1 MREYKLV
8 VLGSGGVGKSAL
20 TVQFVQGIF
29 VEKYDPTIEDS
40 YRKQVEVD
48 GQQCMLEIL
57 DTAGTEQFTA
67 MRDLYMKNGQGFA
80 LVYSITAQSTFNDL
94 QDLREQILRVKDTDD
109 VPMILVGNKCDL
121 EDERVVGKEQGQN
134 LARQWNSCAF
144 LESSAKSKI
153 NVNEVNDPL
162 FMYADS
168 DWSMR
173 RSDHRILPSG
183 SSKML
188 HQLNRVCVCVCV
200 CVCDESVYSL
210 ARQDVWGGGVKKK

>member
-1 MREYKLV
+1 MREYKIV

-67 MRDLYMKNGQGFA
+67 MRDLYMKNGQGFV

-94 QDLREQILRVKDTDD
+94 QDLREQILRVKDTED
-109 VPMILVGNKCDL
+109 VPMVLVGNKCDL
-121 EDERVVGKEQGQN
+121 EDERVVGKDQGLN
-134 LARQWNSCAF
+134 MARQFNNCAF
-144 LESSAKSKI
+144 METSAKAKI
-153 NVNEVNDPL
+153 GVNDVSIVRPQYLMWCWMVVGLLCFWLLLFLFPL
-162 FMYADS
+162 KTF
-168 DWSMR
+168 
-173 RSDHRILPSG
+173 
-183 SSKML
+183 SKL
-188 HQLNRVCVCVCV
+188 TFGLKSNQQL
-200 CVCDESVYSL
+200 
-210 ARQDVWGGGVKKK
+210 

>member
-48 GQQCMLEIL
+48 CQQCMLEIL

-94 QDLREQILRVKDTDD
+94 QDLREQILRVKDTED
-109 VPMILVGNKCDL
+109 VSRIFFLLQMVKMF
-121 EDERVVGKEQGQN
+121 GKEQGQN
-134 LARQWNSCAF
+134 LARQWCNCAF

-153 NVNEVNDPL
+153 NVNEV
-162 FMYADS
+162 
-168 DWSMR
+168 
-173 RSDHRILPSG
+173 
-183 SSKML
+183 
-188 HQLNRVCVCVCV
+188 
-200 CVCDESVYSL
+200 
-210 ARQDVWGGGVKKK
+210 

>member
-1 MREYKLV
+1 MREYKIV

-67 MRDLYMKNGQGFA
+67 MRDLYMKNGQGFV

-94 QDLREQILRVKDTDD
+94 QDLREQILRVKDTED
-109 VPMILVGNKCDL
+109 VPMVLVGNKCDL
-121 EDERVVGKEQGQN
+121 EDERVVGKDQGLN
-134 LARQWNSCAF
+134 MARQFNNCAF
-144 LESSAKSKI
+144 METSAKAKI
-153 NVNEVNDPL
+153 GVNDVRHLLKKNQYFFNIFPPQIFFDL
-162 FMYADS
+162 VRQINKTAPAKKQKIHK
-168 DWSMR
+168 
-173 RSDHRILPSG
+173 RSKCGCAIL
-183 SSKML
+183 
-188 HQLNRVCVCVCV
+188 
-200 CVCDESVYSL
+200 
-210 ARQDVWGGGVKKK
+210 

>member
-1 MREYKLV
+1 MQIICYFQRESTRPIHTMMREYKIV

-67 MRDLYMKNGQGFA
+67 MRDLYMKNGQGFV

-94 QDLREQILRVKDTDD
+94 QDLREQILRVKDTED
-109 VPMILVGNKCDL
+109 VPMVLVGNKCDL
-121 EDERVVGKEQGQN
+121 EDERVVGKDQGLN
-134 LARQWNSCAF
+134 MARQFNNCAF
-144 LESSAKSKI
+144 METSAKAKI
-153 NVNEVNDPL
+153 GVNDVSIVRPQYLMWCWMVVGLLGFWLLLFRFPL
-162 FMYADS
+162 RTF
-168 DWSMR
+168 
-173 RSDHRILPSG
+173 
-183 SSKML
+183 SKL
-188 HQLNRVCVCVCV
+188 TFGLKSNKQL
-200 CVCDESVYSL
+200 
-210 ARQDVWGGGVKKK
+210 

>member
-1 MREYKLV
+1 MREYKIV

-67 MRDLYMKNGQGFA
+67 MRDLYMKNGQGFV

-94 QDLREQILRVKDTDD
+94 QDLREQILRVKDKDD
-109 VPMILVGNKCDL
+109 VPMVLVGNKTDL
-121 EDERVVGKEQGQN
+121 EAERVVGKEQGQN
-134 LARQWNSCAF
+134 LARHFNCAF
-144 LESSAKSKI
+144 METSAKAKI
-153 NVNEVNDPL
+153 HVNDVFYDLVRQINKKSPKK
-162 FMYADS
+162 DVPKTKKTKCI
-168 DWSMR
+168 
-173 RSDHRILPSG
+173 IL
-183 SSKML
+183 
-188 HQLNRVCVCVCV
+188 
-200 CVCDESVYSL
+200 
-210 ARQDVWGGGVKKK
+210 

>member
-1 MREYKLV
+1 MQIICYFQRESTRPIHTRMREYKIV

-67 MRDLYMKNGQGFA
+67 MRDLYMKNGQGFV

-94 QDLREQILRVKDTDD
+94 QDLREQILRVKDTED
-109 VPMILVGNKCDL
+109 VPMVLVGNKCDL
-121 EDERVVGKEQGQN
+121 EDERVVGKDQGLN
-134 LARQWNSCAF
+134 MARQFNNCAF
-144 LESSAKSKI
+144 METSAKAKI
-153 NVNEVNDPL
+153 GVNDVSIVRPQYLMWCWMVVGLLGFWLLLFRFPL
-162 FMYADS
+162 RTF
-168 DWSMR
+168 
-173 RSDHRILPSG
+173 
-183 SSKML
+183 SKL
-188 HQLNRVCVCVCV
+188 TFGLKSNKQL
-200 CVCDESVYSL
+200 
-210 ARQDVWGGGVKKK
+210 